1 MMAGMPVVSL
11 ATSEYANL
19 LENEHSAFIN
29 TDVDALIA
37 GMKKLLS
44 DHALA
49 RAMGQKARAVALE
62 QFNMERFSRA
72 WNEVFEFA
80 INKKNVSV

>member
-11 ATSEYANL
+11 ATTEYANL
-19 LENEHSAFIN
+19 FVNEITAFIN
-29 TDVDALIA
+29 TDVDALID

-44 DHALA
+44 DQALA
-49 RAMGQKARAVALE
+49 KAMGQRARAVALE
-62 QFNMERFSRA
+62 QFSMERFSREWDEA
-72 WNEVFEFA
+72 FQFA